1 VGARVALVTG
11 AGRGIGA
18 AIARQLAADGL
29 AVAAC
34 DIAVAGA
41 EETARAIREAGGRA
55 AALAVDVTRP
65 ADVAAGVASCE
76 AQLGPVDVIV
86 NNAGIDIPA
95 FFVESKETD
104 WDRLWAV
111 NVKGVLHCTQR
122 VLPGMTQ
129 RRSGRVISIAS
140 DAGRVG
146 AGGETVYSATKGAV
160 IAFTKALA
168 REVARFGVT
177 VNAVC
182 PGATDTALLA
192 LLSDF
197 NPKLHAGLIGGI
209 PLKRI
214 GQPSDVAGAVAFLAS
229 DAASYITGQSL
240 SVSGGL
246 TMI

>member
-1 VGARVALVTG
+1 VSARVALVTG

-18 AIARQLAADGL
+18 AIARQLAADGF

-34 DIAVAGA
+34 DVVAAGA
-41 EETARAIREAGGRA
+41 EETARAIQAAGGRA
-55 AALAVDVTRP
+55 LGLAVDVTSP
-65 ADVAAGVASCE
+65 AAVAIGVEACE
-76 AQLGPVDVIV
+76 AQLGPVGVLV

-95 FFVESKETD
+95 FFVDSKESD

-122 VLPGMTQ
+122 VLAGMTQ
-129 RRSGRVISIAS
+129 RKHGRVINIAS

-146 AGGETVYSATKGAV
+146 AGGEAVYSATKGAV

-177 VNAVC
+177 ANAVC

-192 LLSDF
+192 LLGEF
-197 NPKLHAGLIGGI
+197 NPKLHAGLVGGI
-209 PLKRI
+209 PLRRI
-214 GQPSDVAGAVAFLAS
+214 GQPSDIAGAVAFLAS

-246 TMI
+246 TML